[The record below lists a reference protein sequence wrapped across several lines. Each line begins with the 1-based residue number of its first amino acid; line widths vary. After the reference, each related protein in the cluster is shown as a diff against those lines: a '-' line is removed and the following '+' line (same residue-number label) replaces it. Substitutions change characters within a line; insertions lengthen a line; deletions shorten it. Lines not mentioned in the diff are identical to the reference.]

1 MRRPGF
7 HREWVGLLT
16 AMVVLLAIL
25 CAMTAAVIHVHLP
38 SEGPGETHCALCIL
52 GATLVALV
60 TVVALA
66 LSWRRALLMPSPS
79 VVRVQGRRLFIQS
92 IRPPPPLVISCC
104 RALSQ
109 KG

>member
-1 MRRPGF
+1 MRQPGF

-38 SEGPGETHCALCIL
+38 SEGPGESHCALCIL

-66 LSWRRALLMPSPS
+66 LSWRRALLMPSPNA
-79 VVRVQGRRLFIQS
+79 VRIHCSRIFIES
-92 IRPPPPLVISCC
+92 IRPPPLLVASCC
-104 RALSQ
+104 HALSQ